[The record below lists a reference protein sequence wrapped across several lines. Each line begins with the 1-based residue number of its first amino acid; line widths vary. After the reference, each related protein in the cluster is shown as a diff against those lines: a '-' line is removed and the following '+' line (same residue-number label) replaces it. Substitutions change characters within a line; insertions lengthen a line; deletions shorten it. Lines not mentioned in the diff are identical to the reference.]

1 MCIYGAVIVS
11 YLFMGEVYEMGLHEA
26 VFFDRVT
33 GEEHHGSVWI
43 ICQYM
48 FARHLVESAVLV
60 LMAVMGIAL
69 ALFLGYH
76 IWLTNNGLTTN
87 ESFKW
92 GEVQRW
98 YKNELKRYE
107 EAVKNGEVVEQGQNK
122 PVVSDGDV
130 TCTPAVGGQTKV
142 AEEFDVN
149 AIRHPGPKPVNIYNR
164 GIWMNWEEVLF
175 PMPIRKRK
183 QLTAERKNV

>member
-1 MCIYGAVIVS
+1 MCVYGTVIVS
-11 YLFMGEVYEMGLHEA
+11 QLFLGEVYEMGLHEA

-33 GEEHHGSVWI
+33 GEEHHGSIWI

-48 FARHLVESAVLV
+48 FARHLIESAVLV

-76 IWLTNNGLTTN
+76 IWLTTTGLTTN

-98 YKNELKRYE
+98 YKKELKRYE

-122 PVVSDGDV
+122 PAVSDGDV
-130 TCTPAVGGQTKV
+130 TCTPIGDQPKA
-142 AEEFDVN
+142 AENFDVN

-164 GIWMNWEEVLF
+164 GFRKNWEDVLF
-175 PMPIRKRK
+175 PRPLRK
-183 QLTAERKNV
+183 QKQLAADRKNV